1 MAITINPNG
10 TLNLGTNGKI
20 QATNIDLSGD
30 WSNAPSGTVITVAY
44 GLLNS
49 TFSTTSDSQVATGL
63 ITSPLV
69 KKLANGSAAGTSRI
83 HVYCFGGNRD
93 NNSTSHQDV
102 TLFYRKINNGSYTE
116 RDYGDAQHQ
125 GGYWGPHCASLVDTS
140 VGAMGVGDTVRYQM
154 YVRSR
159 GGSHAIYFH
168 NEIGGVSGSPYI
180 IAQEIVN

>member
-1 MAITINPNG
+1 MG

-30 WSNAPSGTVITVAY
+30 WSNAPSGTIISHAY
-44 GLLNS
+44 GTMGT

-69 KKLANGSAAGTSRI
+69 KKLPNGSAAGTSRI
-83 HVYCFGGNRD
+83 HVFCFGGNRD
-93 NNSTSHQDV
+93 SNSEQGQDV
-102 TLFYRKINNGSYTE
+102 TLIYRSVNSGTYYE
-116 RDYGDAQHQ
+116 RDYADSSYY
-125 GGYWGPHCASLVDTS
+125 GGYWHPHCASIVDTS

-159 GGSHAIYFH
+159 GGSHTIYYH
-168 NEIGGVSGSPYI
+168 NVVGGVSQDVWLI
-180 IAQEIVN
+180 VQEVVN